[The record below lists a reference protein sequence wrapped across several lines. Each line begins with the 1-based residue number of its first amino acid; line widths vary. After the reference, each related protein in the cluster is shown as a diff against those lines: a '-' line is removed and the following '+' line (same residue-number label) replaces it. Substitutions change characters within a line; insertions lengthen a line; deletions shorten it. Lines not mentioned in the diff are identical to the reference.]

1 MSLLTRRR
9 ALLSAK
15 GKVLLPKEYQQVE
28 YLESTGTQYINT
40 NVYPDTNT
48 KVEIDMQI
56 VSYRTITAGYNFY
69 IGTRNSN
76 SVLGRFE
83 LLFMASTGRLYFNIG
98 STTDYRTIYDI
109 QQDFKR
115 HLYTLDGISKKMI
128 MDNSV
133 LLSDMGE
140 ESCSDWKTSNLPL
153 RLFRETFNS
162 TSLGGNMKM
171 YNLKIYQANK
181 LTNEYIPC
189 YRKTDNKAGLY
200 DLVNGKFYTND
211 GTGEFILG
219 GEV

>member
-1 MSLLTRRR
+1 
-9 ALLSAK
+9 
-15 GKVLLPKEYQQVE
+15 
-28 YLESTGTQYINT
+28 
-40 NVYPDTNT
+40 
-48 KVEIDMQI
+48 
-56 VSYRTITAGYNFY
+56 
-69 IGTRNSN
+69 
-76 SVLGRFE
+76 
-83 LLFMASTGRLYFNIG
+83 
-98 STTDYRTIYDI
+98 
-109 QQDFKR
+109 
-115 HLYTLDGISKKMI
+115 